1 MTGSGKFILS
11 SLTFSEYFNKAQLQD
26 RIVDSSED
34 ITLFVNEIVPA
45 ANIKVRFA
53 GTEPL
58 DTVTNQYN
66 RTMEAILSQHGIWF
80 EEVSRIE
87 KNGEVIS
94 ASRVRK
100 LLESRDWELIQE
112 LVPDTTLSYLKGRF
126 PL

>member
-1 MTGSGKFILS
+1 M
-11 SLTFSEYFNKAQLQD
+11 
-26 RIVDSSED
+26 DSSED
-34 ITLFVNEIVPA
+34 FTLFLNEIVPA

-66 RTMEAILSQHGIWF
+66 RTMEAILSQHGIRF
-80 EEVSRIE
+80 EEVPRIE
-87 KNGEVIS
+87 KNGKVIS

-100 LLESRDWELIQE
+100 LLESRKWELIQE
-112 LVPDTTLSYLKGRF
+112 LVPDTTLSYLKERF